1 MISSDDKYL
10 LRQEIENGL
19 ISDKSALKQKIK
31 EKPQKYDEIVD
42 DYKENSYK
50 KPKFE
55 SSRQYNKSKKYGQ
68 PKEFKDIIKNQ
79 KPKPINPDKNYRDGL
94 NRQNSIY
101 GVRMAD
107 LVARCKDEEKIYDKL
122 NDSLAHDMHN
132 KTWYL
137 LKDAL
142 KIYRDNPIFL
152 YYKALAL
159 YRNRNFDYADDCIS
173 KAKYYAMRYEL
184 SDNFIDK
191 CNELQNDE
199 ETRRVVSTKKRPK
212 RPSRRVYKNNRSY

>member
-1 MISSDDKYL
+1 M
-10 LRQEIENGL
+10 
-19 ISDKSALKQKIK
+19 
-31 EKPQKYDEIVD
+31 
-42 DYKENSYK
+42 
-50 KPKFE
+50 
-55 SSRQYNKSKKYGQ
+55 
-68 PKEFKDIIKNQ
+68 
-79 KPKPINPDKNYRDGL
+79 PINPDKNYRDGL

-101 GVRMAD
+101 GVRMSD
-107 LVARCKDEEKIYDKL
+107 LVARCDDEEKIYDKL
-122 NDSLAHDMHN
+122 NDHLAHNMHN

-137 LKDAL
+137 LKNAL

-173 KAKYYAMRYEL
+173 KAKYYAIRYEL

-191 CNELQNDE
+191 CNKLQTDE
-199 ETRRVVSTKKRPK
+199 ETRRVVSTKKKPK

>member
-1 MISSDDKYL
+1 MISGDDKYL

-19 ISDKSALKQKIK
+19 ISDKSTLKQKIK

-42 DYKENSYK
+42 DYNENSYK

-101 GVRMAD
+101 GVRMSD
-107 LVARCKDEEKIYDKL
+107 LVARCDEEEKIYDKL
-122 NDSLAHDMHN
+122 NESLAHDLHN

-191 CNELQNDE
+191 CNKLQSDE
-199 ETRRVVSTKKRPK
+199 EMRRVVSTKKRPK